1 MASIYTRT
9 WTNKTGCKTTVYLV
23 EQRREGKKLRRQF
36 SSRSAALRF
45 VGSIT
50 AGAEAFTFGARKT
63 FGDLTAIYFAQAS
76 FNDLERGTIRAYRS
90 QVSCHLLPRL
100 ADTKIDQIGRE
111 RILSTMADL
120 RASLSPAQTFN
131 VFQTLR
137 RILRFGVMAGM
148 LGRDPTVGLRGPSRR
163 VREHA
168 RGGDR
173 EDTERMHRFLRK
185 PEIKKLALAVRG
197 VGRIGPL
204 PFDRAMVFVKIGLFS
219 GLRASEIRGLQV
231 RAIDLTEMGG
241 SIRVYQRADEFQD
254 IGPLKSRAAY
264 RSVPICKRLGTT
276 IKRWI
281 ELNNLNADDLL
292 LGSQTGSPLN
302 PSNFYN
308 RDFRRFLE
316 SAGLTSAPMA
326 SDLAAE
332 PGINGPCEE
341 RPDFSIHSLRHCYAS
356 LCIRLRVDVKKL
368 AVRMGH
374 STIVHTLDLY
384 GHLWRDEAYDQRD
397 MNAFE
402 AEMDTL
408 VEGFDE
414 PE

>member
-1 MASIYTRT
+1 MATLYTRS
-9 WTNKTGCKTTVYLV
+9 WTNKTGRKTTAFLV
-23 EQRREGKKLRRQF
+23 EQRRGGKKLRRQF

-50 AGAEAFTFGARKT
+50 TGAEDFAFKGRKT
-63 FGDLTAIYFAQAS
+63 FADLTEIYFAQAS

-90 QVSCHLLPRL
+90 QVICHLLPRFG
-100 ADTKIDQIGRE
+100 DTKIDQIGRE

-120 RASLSPAQTFN
+120 RANLSPVQTFN

-168 RGGDR
+168 KGGDK
-173 EDTERMHRFLRK
+173 DDPERTHRFLSRF
-185 PEIKKLALAVRG
+185 EIKKLALAARG

-204 PFDRAMVFVKIGLFS
+204 PFDRALVFVKIALFS

-231 RAIDLTEMGG
+231 RAIDLTETGG
-241 SIRVYQRADEFQD
+241 NIRVYQRADEFQE

-276 IKRWI
+276 IRRWI
-281 ELNNLNADDLL
+281 DANNLSSNDLL

-302 PSNFYN
+302 PSNFFN
-308 RDFRRFLE
+308 RDFRRFLA
-316 SAGLTSAPMA
+316 SAGLAKAHMA
-326 SDLAAE
+326 SDLTAE
-332 PGINGPCEE
+332 PGISGLLEE
-341 RPDFSIHSLRHCYAS
+341 RPAFSIHSLRHSYAS
-356 LCIRLRVDVKKL
+356 ICIRLGIKEKKL
-368 AVRMGH
+368 SVRMGH
-374 STIVHTLDLY
+374 STIVHTFDIY
-384 GHLWRDEAYDQRD
+384 GHLWKDKASDEHD

-402 AEMDTL
+402 AEIDAL
-408 VEGFDE
+408 VEDPDE
-414 PE
+414 SE